1 MSLWCSKREKKF
13 KWFFGDIYIRIM
25 IQNEIF
31 CYMKWNISKK
41 NSYIEG
47 NKNFPGKS
55 CIWETKKK
63 VSLQEPSLGT
73 KGERRLQR
81 NRARL

>member
-1 MSLWCSKREKKF
+1 
-13 KWFFGDIYIRIM
+13 M

-41 NSYIEG
+41 TSYIEG

-55 CIWETKKK
+55 CIWETKKNYLWVK
-63 VSLQEPSLGT
+63 EDCKEIGQDY
-73 KGERRLQR
+73 
-81 NRARL
+81 N